1 MVADMEQRP
10 GALASWAP
18 GMSRYQNSGSQSA
31 AGTRRPRRGG
41 RVGAPVWSAA
51 WTAAATSRAV
61 SASMTM
67 FRRSSMRRTTCPA
80 CGGASCGPMTGSVTP
95 GTVEETN
102 LAGCRT
108 RRIRNAFYKDRR
120 AAPARPGALPVIMSP
135 TDSRQAGSQRT
146 RRRRRCSGYGPR
158 RAGTARSG
166 PAGGLLP
173 GRPGPGNSVRSG
185 SAPAACHP
193 LWRFLTSG
201 PRRRHDG
208 GAQLRGQD
216 LVRAG
221 AAAGQLAGCCR
232 ARVVRCPPCRPARRR
247 GDRG

>member
-1 MVADMEQRP
+1 VTRTLLLLRDVGGAFTLHRLRRMVADMEQRP
-10 GALASWAP
+10 GVFASRAP

-102 LAGCRT
+102 LARLPDTPDLQRLLQRSPGGS
-108 RRIRNAFYKDRR
+108 
-120 AAPARPGALPVIMSP
+120 RPV
-135 TDSRQAGSQRT
+135 R
-146 RRRRRCSGYGPR
+146 
-158 RAGTARSG
+158 G
-166 PAGGLLP
+166 PAGDHVANRFSA
-173 GRPGPGNSVRSG
+173 GRLTADTATAPLFRVRPAAGRYGAFRTCWRAVTRSPGPGAIQSD
-185 SAPAACHP
+185 PAAHRP
-193 LWRFLTSG
+193 LATRFGGSS
-201 PRRRHDG
+201 PRVRVG
-208 GAQLRGQD
+208 GTTVARSC
-216 LVRAG
+216 AG
-221 AAAGQLAGCCR
+221 R
-232 ARVVRCPPCRPARRR
+232 TW
-247 GDRG
+247 